1 MLPHDSHLPLLNNW
15 VKVGGGIPMSRQILI
30 HTAYDGTITF
40 KDAINGKA
48 IGYAGWAGF
57 IASII
62 HTQGWRAY
70 GSPSQEGGYFIALQ
84 HPHIPEELPIDP
96 GFHGWHRLQLDDLL
110 DFAGDDGL
118 VM

>member
-1 MLPHDSHLPLLNNW
+1 
-15 VKVGGGIPMSRQILI
+15 MSRQISI

-84 HPHIPEELPIDP
+84 HPHIPEDLPIDP

-118 VM
+118 VI